1 MRTPYKTI
9 PLKTTTATTTR
20 LRVEFFHVELSK
32 FLYEGPARHFIYGG
46 VNPGIVKNIKRSNFL
61 IITVMYIKV
70 YISGVEMSQSIHFDI
85 KFYKKLVFCLC
96 FVLFRFCFC
105 FVLFFCLEKMAKNQ
119 FFGIFGSKVSKILPK
134 LKKKTVPKVVSEY
147 DFQAILAFLTQ
158 NYIFLARHKN
168 FWPKKWFWPLKTNK

>member
-1 MRTPYKTI
+1 MVAGKLRVTMRTPYKTI

-32 FLYEGPARHFIYGG
+32 FLYEGPAPHFIYGG

-70 YISGVEMSQSIHFDI
+70 YISGVQMSQSIHFDI

-105 FVLFFCLEKMAKNQ
+105 FVF
-119 FFGIFGSKVSKILPK
+119 FFGENGKKSIFWHFWVKSFKNIAQV
-134 LKKKTVPKVVSEY
+134 KKKP
-147 DFQAILAFLTQ
+147 FLKLCLNMMFKQ
-158 NYIFLARHKN
+158 F
-168 FWPKKWFWPLKTNK
+168 